1 MWWAWLIIGLV
12 ALFIIGGWDCI
23 DGGGDDYI
31 DDGDGDDVGDGGG
44 DDDAGDDDNEI
55 ICLLL
60 PSWEDDIIW
69 FLITVAMSF
78 SMIMTTMMI
87 PWGL

>member
-44 DDDAGDDDNEI
+44 DDDDGDDDDDDDETPTHAQNYRG
-55 ICLLL
+55 ICKN
-60 PSWEDDIIW
+60 
-69 FLITVAMSF
+69 T
-78 SMIMTTMMI
+78 
-87 PWGL
+87 